1 MKSWRIIILSIVL
14 AVTAG
19 CAIDNRSFF
28 TRNFAFSEA
37 QKLIAQGKLESGLE
51 KLEQAAREEPENKEI
66 RTMLIRARDQVL
78 GKLLFD
84 ADNLR
89 FAGDLDQ
96 AERNYQRV
104 LSMYPFNERA
114 KEGIEALKLE
124 RRHIASVESA
134 KALLARND
142 LAKAETLV
150 RAILQENPQQSH
162 ARQLISEIN
171 SHLSRPEVTHLALE
185 SAFKKALTMEF
196 KDTDLKSVFEIM
208 SRTAGINFVF
218 DKDIRQD
225 TKVSVFVRNN
235 TIEDILKLLLTT
247 NQLAYKVLN
256 NNSLL
261 IYPNTPAKQ
270 KDYQELVVRSFQVAY
285 TDVKQMVAMVRGI
298 VKAKDIYVNE
308 QLNLFIMRDT
318 LEAIRLT
325 ERLVTLNDLAEPEV
339 MLDVAI
345 LDIARNND
353 FLLGPTLP
361 TSVTFS
367 GLTGVGAA
375 APPATAILNQIGA
388 HDFGLK
394 SFTIA
399 NQAAI
404 DFKQTLSTGDVL
416 ANPRIRVANREKAKI
431 HVGEKR
437 PFFTANVQPGITAV
451 VTSTPTFIDLGVK
464 LDVEPRVGVN
474 GDVTMKITLEVS
486 SRISDITG
494 PSNATAPLIGT
505 RLANPRIRVAN
516 REKAKIHVGEKRP
529 FFTANVQ
536 PGITA
541 VVTSTPTFIDL
552 GVKLD
557 VEPRVGVNGDVTM
570 KITLEV
576 SSRISDITGPSNAT
590 APLIGTRNA
599 ETMLTLKDGET
610 QVLAG
615 LIDNR
620 ETRSIGGLAGLLNI
634 PGLDRLTSNQKVN
647 RSKNEIVLL
656 ITPHIIRNLPKQ
668 TNLES
673 EYHFGTASEAGKLP
687 VAIQKTA
694 AQSLAIAPAGPAQ
707 GAARAVSDA
716 FAPPAD
722 QQTAPNPFANV
733 STTNPSLT
741 MQAPTNVGLDKEFSV
756 NVRLV
761 GAKATVNADVQL
773 NYEASVLEALDGG
786 PKSGSRT
793 IKLGK
798 EQTAGLATQL
808 RFKVIAANP
817 GTTEINIQNVT
828 AEDIEHGDSVEVTLP
843 PPATINIK

>member
-51 KLEQAAREEPENKEI
+51 KFEQAAREEPENKEI

-388 HDFGLK
+388 NDFGLK

-404 DFKQTLSTGDVL
+404 DFKQTLSTGDV
-416 ANPRIRVANREKAKI
+416 
-431 HVGEKR
+431 
-437 PFFTANVQPGITAV
+437 
-451 VTSTPTFIDLGVK
+451 
-464 LDVEPRVGVN
+464 
-474 GDVTMKITLEVS
+474 
-486 SRISDITG
+486 
-494 PSNATAPLIGT
+494 
-505 RLANPRIRVAN
+505 LANPRIRVAN